1 MTPHL
6 TLGIAAFLAWLPFGA
21 MAQDAPVPLAAPF
34 APISGADADLD
45 ALKWQAR
52 PIVVFADSALDPA
65 FKEQMRYLETSWPEL
80 AARDV
85 VVITDT
91 SPDPASDIRT
101 KLRPRGFS
109 LVIIAKDGTVNL
121 RKPAPWD
128 AREIL
133 RSIDKMPIR
142 REEMR
147 EMRGF

>member
-1 MTPHL
+1 MTPRL

-21 MAQDAPVPLAAPF
+21 MAQDVPVPLADPF
-34 APISGADADLD
+34 APVSGAEADL
-45 ALKWQAR
+45 ATLKWQAR

-65 FKEQMRYLETSWPEL
+65 FKEQMRYLEESWPEL
-80 AARDV
+80 TARDV